1 MIRVLRALVVIFLGL
16 TYWLFILW
24 LIIKD
29 VNPLMVTVIAVTGFF
44 LLFLL
49 MLFIIEH
56 PLPFD

>member
-1 MIRVLRALVVIFLGL
+1 MIKVLRALVVIFLGL

-24 LIIKD
+24 LIIK
-29 VNPLMVTVIAVTGFF
+29 F

-49 MLFIIEH
+49 TLFIIEH